1 MQDIV
6 IEMRLVNTFAHIVWA
21 TNHKYFSIF
30 DFLRNIFVK
39 LGKRFIWFSLLLTIA
54 IFRELILRDVSQIV
68 NIDLVVFKNLSYL
81 DKGFLMLSRVL
92 TVHEFSENIRAKFWS
107 WSASARSNSLVTLI
121 TNNKYIQFNLVF
133 IFV

>member
-1 MQDIV
+1 MQNIV

-21 TNHKYFSIF
+21 TNHEYFSVF

-92 TVHEFSENIRAKFWS
+92 TVHEFSENIRAKFWA
-107 WSASARSNSLVTLI
+107 WSTSTCSNSLVALI
-121 TNNKYIQFNLVF
+121 TNNKNIQFNLVF